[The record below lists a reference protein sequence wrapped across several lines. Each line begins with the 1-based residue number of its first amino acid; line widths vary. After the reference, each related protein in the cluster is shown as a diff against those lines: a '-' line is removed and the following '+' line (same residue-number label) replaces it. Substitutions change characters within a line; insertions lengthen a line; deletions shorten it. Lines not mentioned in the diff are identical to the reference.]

1 MSTLLSTDTAAP
13 IAAERLAVLL
23 IDDNEPD
30 RVMLARLL
38 RKQYGP
44 RVRVWEAEDGRSG
57 LEMLRRH
64 KVDAVLVD
72 YLMSDMDG
80 LQLLDEM
87 ADARLDTAAIVVAGQ
102 ASETLARRCAAA
114 GADDFILKG
123 DLDGGRL
130 QSAISRAVQTRRLRR
145 ENAQMVRQLRRT
157 NQEMEYLVRALS
169 HDMSANF
176 MLLESS
182 FSQLKRKLGDSSGDA
197 SQPRPNKITAEI
209 AAHVE
214 ACLGESKR
222 FVNDLVRMAKT
233 GSVDMEPQRV
243 DLADVVDE
251 VLFEQRERIAGRN
264 VQVDLQ
270 RPLPVVWCNRQ
281 RAKQIFTNLIRNAL
295 RHGCD
300 PQRPRITISQVS
312 RAGGDDEGSE
322 ARLVSV
328 LIHDNGP
335 GIEQRFRDEVFLP
348 GRRLPGASVEGS
360 GMGLSIVRK
369 IAEHY
374 GGSARVDLDCT
385 RGTGRVGSLPSV
397 PADARSADGPHRRRP
412 ARPHARSTR
421 QPGSRGHR

>member
-1 MSTLLSTDTAAP
+1 MSTLLSTNTA
-13 IAAERLAVLL
+13 AAERLAVLL

-64 KVDAVLVD
+64 KVDVVLVD

-80 LQLLDEM
+80 LQLLGEM

-102 ASETLARRCAAA
+102 ASETLARRCADA

-123 DLDGGRL
+123 DLDGGHL

-145 ENAQMVRQLRRT
+145 ENAQMVQQLRRT

-182 FSQLKRKLGDSSGDA
+182 FSQLKKEIGNSSDDA
-197 SQPRPNKITAEI
+197 SEI
-209 AAHVE
+209 ATHVE

-264 VQVDLQ
+264 VEVDLQ

-281 RAKQIFTNLIRNAL
+281 RAKQIFTNLVRNAL

-300 PQRPRITISQVS
+300 PQQPRITISQVP
-312 RAGGDDEGSE
+312 RATDNAEGSE

-328 LIHDNGP
+328 RVYDNGP
-335 GIEQRFRDEVFLP
+335 GIERRLHDEVFLP
-348 GRRLPGASVEGS
+348 GRRLPGASGEGS

-374 GGSARVDLDCT
+374 GGSARVDPDCPS
-385 RGTGRVGSLPSV
+385 GTGMVVSLPSV

-421 QPGSRGHR
+421 RPGSRR